1 MPAVAVAWP
10 ERNRRVP
17 HEKSLV
23 RTGEIKAR
31 SGLRIVAAV
40 WVVLFHFR
48 PWLEQVAPGF
58 RSALA
63 PVLNC
68 GAQGVDLFFMLSGFV
83 LTWNYL
89 DRMGESFSIRSTL
102 HFLWLRLARVW
113 PVYLVTLHLALA
125 WIIFTLYVGH
135 LPSPAADQLNAV
147 SYVRQV
153 VLVQLWF
160 QPFFDGSSW
169 DGPAWSISA
178 EWLAYLLFGVLVLAI
193 FRISRATRAR
203 GLLWLAIV
211 ASLPPALLLLAT
223 GHFYTPWSWLPRII
237 MQFTAGAL
245 ACAAVRK
252 LQPTDRARRIA
263 GYLSLALGVGIVGIL
278 YFLDANPVPKVSDS
292 SGLVDV
298 LFVPLVVT
306 LAIGV
311 GTLPRL
317 LSTRIMVYGGYISFS
332 LYMVHELVHTAWN
345 WFTAEFE
352 IVLTPSWSAKLIVVG
367 VLGVAVLGAA
377 ALYHFV
383 EEPARIWM
391 RRMVKTGAPQ
401 TDAADSYADARTEAA
416 DPAHG
421 KLQPL
426 HGPRQLP
433 ANAVAARAG

>member
-1 MPAVAVAWP
+1 MPAVAVVWP

-23 RTGEIKAR
+23 RTGEIKAL

-223 GHFYTPWSWLPRII
+223 GHFYTPWSWLPRTI

-263 GYLSLALGVGIVGIL
+263 GHLSLALGVGIVGIL
-278 YFLDANPVPKVSDS
+278 YLLDANPVPKVSDS

-401 TDAADSYADARTEAA
+401 TDAADSHADARTEAA

>member
-1 MPAVAVAWP
+1 
-10 ERNRRVP
+10 
-17 HEKSLV
+17 V
-23 RTGEIKAR
+23 RTGEIKAL

-48 PWLEQVAPGF
+48 PLLEQSAPGF

-68 GAQGVDLFFMLSGFV
+68 GAQGVDLFFILSGFV

-89 DRMGESFSIRSTL
+89 DRMGESWSMRATM

-113 PVYLVTLHLALA
+113 PVYLVTLHLAAA

-135 LPSPAADQLNAV
+135 EPSKVADQLNAV

-153 VLVQLWF
+153 MLVQLWF

-178 EWLAYLLFGVLVLAI
+178 EWLAYLLFGVLVLVI
-193 FRISRATRAR
+193 FRVARATRVR
-203 GLLWLAIV
+203 GLLWLAFA
-211 ASLPPALLLLAT
+211 ASLAPMLLLLVT
-223 GHFYTPWSWLPRII
+223 GHFYTPWSWLPRIV
-237 MQFTAGAL
+237 MQFAAGAL

-252 LQPTDRARRIA
+252 LELSDRARLA
-263 GYLSLALGVGIVGIL
+263 TGYLSVLLGVAIVGIL
-278 YFLDANPVPKVSDS
+278 YLLDAHPVPRMIDS

-298 LFVPLVVT
+298 LFVPLVVA
-306 LAIGV
+306 LAVGA

-317 LSTRIMVYGGYISFS
+317 LSTRVMVYCGHISFS

-345 WFTAEFE
+345 WAAEQFE
-352 IVLTPSWSAKLIVVG
+352 IVLTPGWVGKLIVVSALAAAFVG
-367 VLGVAVLGAA
+367 AVL
-377 ALYHFV
+377 LYHFV

-391 RRMVKTGAPQ
+391 RNMVKVRETPIVSQDAP
-401 TDAADSYADARTEAA
+401 AEAA
-416 DPAHG
+416 ESAHG
-421 KLQPL
+421 RLQPL
-426 HGPRQLP
+426 HGPRQMP
-433 ANAVAARAG
+433 TNAVAARAG